1 MAENRELALVL
12 KLVADEFQKELKNSQ
27 GALSSFNN
35 FIKDWRTQLAAAG
48 TALFAIAKS
57 TANYGDELFKTSQKV
72 GIQVEA
78 LAGLQ
83 HAAKLAD
90 VDNRQLQIGLQALS
104 RAMVDSAQG
113 TGEGHEAFKRIGV
126 SAVDASGKLKP
137 MQDVFLEIAD
147 VFNRTADGAGKTE
160 VAMKLLGKSGVDLI
174 PLMNGGKASIQELM
188 AEAERLGIVMSEK
201 DAAAAEA
208 FNDQLT
214 RLEAQAQGFA
224 LSLGT
229 SVIPILSDM
238 LRLFG
243 EIGSGPVGKLLKL
256 EMQGLSSIFT
266 LLGHAIKEVGLEV
279 DIFFKKLGK
288 SDAVK
293 KFYDDVLVQSRKTL
307 DRDTDKR
314 LHQIF
319 SDQLGLPG
327 GGKSVQM
334 GTSKPAIAS
343 SGGKDAKKSAKE
355 QEALGLALLDI
366 YKSQNTAL
374 DIRNK
379 LQGGQGQL
387 SEYFLAFDRQQQFR
401 REDEAEQERMG
412 KLIVANTQREVQA
425 TAEKQAMERDGLVKN
440 LQAWIDYDNAVGAS
454 TELRYQHQVDLLKA
468 NLAQQI
474 DITTDEAGRL
484 LDAWKNVDNV
494 ASDSILNQTRLTVQ
508 QRETLELQSL
518 MKLQQIHEQTSQNI
532 FDGWAR
538 GLQRYVQ
545 DTQSGFGLGAD
556 LARRTAQTMEQNFR
570 TFFFDAFEG
579 KIRSLKDVFQ
589 SFGNF
594 VKQIMAQVAAQL
606 ATMLVLKGI
615 TGGFGSFGLGGLFGG
630 GGGGSV
636 DAGGLMGLKFATGGP
651 VLGAGNQDSVRAMLT
666 PGEGVL
672 TRKGMQNLAQLNHGE
687 VSGGAAPT
695 LIVNIHNSGRQDA
708 PQINYRKQFKG
719 MVLDIIYRDPD
730 FRNMLAGRA

>member
-72 GIQVEA
+72 GIQVQA

-113 TGEGHEAFKRIGV
+113 SGEGHEAFKRIGV

-147 VFNRTADGAGKTE
+147 VFNRTTDGAGKTE
-160 VAMKLLGKSGVDLI
+160 AAMKLMGKSGADLI

-188 AEAERLGIVMSEK
+188 AEAERLGLVMSEK
-201 DAAAAEA
+201 DAKAAEE
-208 FNDQLT
+208 FNDSIT
-214 RLEAQAQGFA
+214 RLEAQAKGFSVTIGKHM
-224 LSLGT
+224 LGPLTELMSLMND
-229 SVIPILSDM
+229 L
-238 LRLFG
+238 
-243 EIGSGPVGKLLKL
+243 GSGPIGSALNVFLKAVNQQIIL
-256 EMQGLSSIFT
+256 FGT
-266 LLGHAIKEVGLEV
+266 LLKEVGANFDFLRGKLNFDELSAKV
-279 DIFFKKLGK
+279 KSIEADANKKLFLLEHPAAAELLDPKQKPTGRDVALGAGK
-288 SDAVK
+288 SGISK
-293 KFYDDVLVQSRKTL
+293 
-307 DRDTDKR
+307 
-314 LHQIF
+314 
-319 SDQLGLPG
+319 G
-327 GGKSVQM
+327 GGK
-334 GTSKPAIAS
+334 TTN
-343 SGGKDAKKSAKE
+343 DHAKE
-355 QEALGLALLDI
+355 QERLGVALLDI
-366 YKSQNTAL
+366 YRSQNNAL
-374 DIRNK
+374 EIQKNHLREE
-379 LQGGQGQL
+379 LTL
-387 SEYFLAFDRQQQFR
+387 MFRQEEIADEEMRTRAAQQ
-401 REDEAEQERMG
+401 EALG
-412 KLIVANTQREVQA
+412 KNIVVETQRQIRLRDDG
-425 TAEKQAMERDGLVKN
+425 QQRERDGLIQN

-468 NLAQQI
+468 NLAKQV
-474 DITTDEAGRL
+474 DVTTEEAGRL
-484 LDAWKNVDNV
+484 LEAWKNVDNV
-494 ASDSILNQTRLTVQ
+494 ASDSILQKTTLTVQ
-508 QRETLELQSL
+508 QRETIELQSL
-518 MKLQQIHEQTSQNI
+518 TKLQQIHEQTSSNI
-532 FDGWAR
+532 FEGWAR

-594 VKQIMAQVAAQL
+594 VKQILAQVAAQL

-615 TGGFGSFGLGGLFGG
+615 TGGFGGG
-630 GGGGSV
+630 GGGFLSLFQGSGFG
-636 DAGGLMGLKFATGGP
+636 AAQTPLFGFASGGP

-672 TRKGMQNLAQLNHGE
+672 NRKGMQALAQLNHGE
-687 VSGGAAPT
+687 MNGPAPVNMT
-695 LIVNIHNSGRQDA
+695 VNIVNSGRQDA
-708 PQINYRKQFKG
+708 PQINYRRQFRG
-719 MVLDIIYRDPD
+719 MVMDIIYRDPD